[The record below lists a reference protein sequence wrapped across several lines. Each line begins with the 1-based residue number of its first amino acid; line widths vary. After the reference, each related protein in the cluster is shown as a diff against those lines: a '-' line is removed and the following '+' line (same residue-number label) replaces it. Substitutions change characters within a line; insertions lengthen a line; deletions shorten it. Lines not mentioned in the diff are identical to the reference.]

1 MSDELKIVFLG
12 TSAAIPTLRRGLPSL
27 AIVKDNRAY
36 LCDCGEGTQLRILQ
50 AGLHPSKIGHIF
62 ISHLHG
68 DHIFGLPGFLTTQ
81 QMMGRTNPITLWGPK
96 GLSDFITGIR
106 KISEFTLDFPLR
118 IVELGPETQKFKVD
132 EFDVEATPLEHRS
145 LCFGYG
151 FFEESKP
158 GRFDV
163 EKAEMLAIPPG
174 PQRAALKQGESILVG
189 GKTIK
194 PENVVGPSI
203 PGRVIAYCSD
213 TRPSSQTVELARNCD
228 VLIHDSTFAEH
239 HHVRAHESFHSTAG
253 QAADIASR
261 AGAKKLML
269 WHISSR
275 YDEDDERELLSQAR
289 QVFPESYLCEDFA
302 ELSIQRPAISSQL

>member
-1 MSDELKIVFLG
+1 MNDELKIVFLG

-68 DHIFGLPGFLTTQ
+68 DHIFGLPGFLSTQ
-81 QMMGRTNPITLWGPK
+81 QMMGRTNPLTLWGPK
-96 GLSDFITGIR
+96 GLKKFIHGIR
-106 KISEFTLDFPLR
+106 KVAEFPVDFPLR
-118 IVELGPETQKFKVD
+118 ISELMPESQKIKIDDFTI
-132 EFDVEATPLEHRS
+132 EAVPVEHRS

-151 FFEESKP
+151 FFEETKP

-163 EKAEMLAIPPG
+163 VRAEMLAIPPG
-174 PQRAALKQGESILVG
+174 PQRAALKE
-189 GKTIK
+189 GKTIHVHGK
-194 PENVVGPSI
+194 EIEPKDIVGEPM
-203 PGRVIAYCSD
+203 PGRIIAYCSD
-213 TRPSSQTVELARNCD
+213 TRPCSNVIELARGCD
-228 VLIHDSTFAEH
+228 VMIHDSTFAEH
-239 HHVRAHESFHSTAG
+239 HKERAHESFHSTAR
-253 QAADIASR
+253 QAAEVALQ

-275 YDEDDERELLSQAR
+275 YDEDEERELLAQAR
-289 QVFPESYLCEDFA
+289 QVFPESFLCQDFA
-302 ELSIQRPAISSQL
+302 ELNIQRPGNHSLL

>member
-1 MSDELKIVFLG
+1 MNDELKIVFLG

-68 DHIFGLPGFLTTQ
+68 DHIFGLPGFLSTQ

-96 GLSDFITGIR
+96 GLQEFINGI
-106 KISEFTLDFPLR
+106 KKVSEFTLDFPLR
-118 IVELGPETQKFKVD
+118 IVEFKPETQRFKVD
-132 EFDVEATPLEHRS
+132 DFNVEAAPLEHRS

-151 FFEESKP
+151 FFEERKS

-163 EKAEMLAIPPG
+163 VKAEMLAIAPG
-174 PQRAALKQGESILVG
+174 PQRAALKQGKQIIVG

-194 PENVVGPSI
+194 PDDIVGQPI
-203 PGRVIAYCSD
+203 PGRAIAYCSD
-213 TRPSSQTVELARNCD
+213 TRPSQRAVELARDCD
-228 VLIHDSTFAEH
+228 VLIHDSTFAEQH
-239 HHVRAHESFHSTAG
+239 KERAHESYHSTAR
-253 QAADIASR
+253 QAAEIASR

-275 YDEDDERELLSQAR
+275 YDEDDERELLTQAR

-302 ELSIQRPAISSQL
+302 EINIQRPWNSGQ